1 MSTSNFGLYNV
12 YTTSNDLLLGNAV
25 KDSFSLN
32 YNAIIVSEAKLS
44 IAQNPKTKISS
55 IYIEF
60 VDTSGNIKKE
70 KVTKL
75 NKNFFVIDPPH
86 FETELLICA
95 SKTILEDS
103 FKEYF
108 KANKEKIAEALNS
121 TNIVQKDISELIT
134 E

>member
-1 MSTSNFGLYNV
+1 MSTSNFCLYNV
-12 YTTSNDLLLGNAV
+12 YATSDDLLLGNAV
-25 KDSFSLN
+25 KDSFSFT
-32 YNAIIVSEAKLS
+32 YNAIISEAKLS

-60 VDTSGNIKKE
+60 VDTSGDIKKE
-70 KVTKL
+70 KVIKL

>member
-12 YTTSNDLLLGNAV
+12 YATSDDLLLGNAV
-25 KDSFSLN
+25 KDSFSFT

-44 IAQNPKTKISS
+44 IAQNPKTEISS

-75 NKNFFVIDPPH
+75 NKNLFVIEPLY
-86 FETELLICA
+86 FKTKLLICV

-103 FKEYF
+103 FKDYF

-121 TNIVQKDISELIT
+121 TKFEQKDISELIA